1 MEEEILD
8 SNSKNNNIKELDKKT
23 CTGCMACKNVC
34 HKNAIII
41 KENNE
46 GFKYPE
52 IDENLCINC
61 GLCKKVCPVLT
72 KLQENE
78 NEIKVYSCKNKNEEV
93 RMKSS
98 SGGIFTLIAK
108 YIIENNGVVFGA
120 RFNESLEVV
129 HDYIE
134 NIDDIGLFRGSKYV
148 QSYIG
153 DSYKKVREFLNNNKK
168 VLFTGTPC
176 QVEGLLTYLGK
187 DYDNL
192 YTQDFVCHGVPSP
205 KVWRKYLEYKKY
217 DGSYPININF
227 RRKDILGWS
236 NYQVSYKYSNK
247 EENIHH
253 DNDPYM
259 KIFLKNLSLRMSCFN
274 CKFKKIKRKSDITVA
289 DFWGINN
296 VKPEMNDETGISALL
311 VNSKKGLE
319 IFENIKEDM
328 IFEEAN
334 IEDIIKY
341 NSCISKSTNYNE
353 KREEFFKDLETISFE
368 KLIDKYL

>member
-108 YIIENNGVVFGA
+108 YIIENNGIVFGA
-120 RFNESLEVV
+120 RFNELLEVV

-134 NIDDIGLFRGSKYV
+134 NIDDIELFRGSKYV

-153 DSYKKVREFLNNNKK
+153 DSYKKVREFLNDNKK